1 MPVSHGFPLSS
12 WSAFFVLGFD
22 LDTIIL
28 TQEKQQVYTVLYA
41 RIDFDKY
48 LNKNIRELVKYV
60 NEVEDE

>member
-22 LDTIIL
+22 LDDYFDKRET
-28 TQEKQQVYTVLYA
+28 TSLYSSLYP

-48 LNKNIRELVKYV
+48 LNKNIRKLVKYV

>member
-28 TQEKQQVYTVLYA
+28 TKEKHQVYTVHCIQGL
-41 RIDFDKY
+41 I
-48 LNKNIRELVKYV
+48 LMNKNIRELVKYV